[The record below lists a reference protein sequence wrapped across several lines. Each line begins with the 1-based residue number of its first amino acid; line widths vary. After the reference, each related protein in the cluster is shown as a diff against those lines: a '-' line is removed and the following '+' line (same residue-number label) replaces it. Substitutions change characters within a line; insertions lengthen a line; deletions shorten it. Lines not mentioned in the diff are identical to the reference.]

1 MSQNQAVLNSQ
12 LIFGVKISDEFSA
25 IVEEYNLFSFNKA
38 EDIFFKSGDY
48 SILGVSPPHEE
59 EHNTQHHILFAYEPN
74 IESIAQKPFFETL
87 QELKTMFEELYH
99 KETISSSDYDILI
112 EELKSLHNEKPQL
125 FLFAEDSY
133 SNNSL

>member
-87 QELKTMFEELYH
+87 QELKTMFEALYH

>member
-87 QELKTMFEELYH
+87 QELKTMFESLYH

-112 EELKSLHNEKPQL
+112 EELKSLYNEKPQL